1 MKIEKLPEKYGLPKK
16 LEETLRKRE
25 ITELNPLQTK
35 AIERGLLERNKDS
48 YVVSAPTGSGKTLI
62 AELMSVKA
70 ISNDGKKALYLCPL
84 RALATEQYQNFK
96 EKYSSLGMQVALSIG
111 DYDSKDKRLGNYDLI
126 ISSYEKADSLLRH
139 DPEWLKDLDLLIVDE
154 IQNIDSNR
162 GPTLEVLIS
171 RIKHLK
177 PEVKILSLSATM
189 PNSDQISEWINAET
203 IKSNYRPVPLYEGIY
218 HNGTIRFKGKENR
231 IIDKKRREL
240 DSIVL
245 ETLEKDEQ
253 SIVFANTRKNSESNA
268 KRASKITEKKVKKY
282 TPRQKQKLIRT
293 AQKIKN
299 SLSRPT
305 EQCKRLSKIVEKG
318 SAFHHAGLVREQRNA
333 IEEAFKEGLI
343 KIIVATPTLA
353 AGINL
358 PTKRVVMNSMYM
370 YTGQGSQPIPVN
382 RYKQRAGRA
391 GRPQYDKYGESIILA
406 RKKEEIKEFKEKYI
420 EGELEPVESKL
431 GSEPVLREHVLSSI
445 VSFCKDTKDLQNFF
459 SKTFYGK
466 TYGTEKQLQNLLRN
480 VVNDL
485 DEWNFINIEKRKG
498 DNPGRL
504 KPTPMGNRV
513 SQLYI
518 DPLSA
523 HKINKALEYNGEIG
537 EIGYLFMISDTEEMR
552 PYLRVKRREEPG
564 LWSDARENEEEIPKD
579 LSGFDLSVSFPNKY
593 KLTKL
598 IQDWIN
604 EKPEEKLMKKYGIPP
619 GILRRY
625 LKNGDWV
632 IYSAEELSKIT
643 GNTEKLS
650 ELMEIRKRIKYG
662 VKKELIPLTDIK
674 GIGRVRARRLR
685 KKGIKKIKDIKEM
698 DYRELS
704 DVLGPKTAKK
714 TKERL
719 GQEVKEKI
727 KGLEKNEDIIEPA
740 QKTISDY

>member
-1 MKIEKLPEKYGLPKK
+1 S
-16 LEETLRKRE
+16 
-25 ITELNPLQTK
+25 K
-35 AIERGLLERNKDS
+35 AVEGGLLNKNRDS
-48 YVVSAPTGSGKTLI
+48 YVISGPTGSGKTLV

-70 ISNDGKKALYLCPL
+70 ILKDKKKALYLCPL

-96 EKYSSLGMQVALSIG
+96 EKYGPLGMKVALSIG

-139 DPEWLKDLDLLIVDE
+139 DPDWLDSLELLVIDE

-177 PEVKILSLSATM
+177 PEVKILALSATM
-189 PNSDQISEWINAET
+189 PNAEQISEWINAKT
-203 IKSNYRPVPLYEGIY
+203 IKSDYRPVPLYEGVY

-231 IIDKKRREL
+231 VINKKRREL
-240 DSIVL
+240 DSIIL
-245 ETLEKDEQ
+245 ETLEKNEQ

-268 KRASKITEKKVKKY
+268 KRASKITEEKVKKY
-282 TPRQKQKLIRT
+282 TPRQRQELIKT

-305 EQCKRLSKIVEKG
+305 NQCKRLSKIVEKG
-318 SAFHHAGLVREQRNA
+318 SAFHHAGLVRKQRNA
-333 IEEAFKEGLI
+333 IEEAFKKGLV

-370 YTGQGSQPIPVN
+370 YTGQGSQPIQVN

-391 GRPQYDKYGESIILA
+391 GRPQYDKYGEAIILA
-406 RKKEEIKEFKEKYI
+406 RKREEIKEFKERYI

-445 VSFCKDTKDLQNFF
+445 VSFCKDTEDLQNFF

-466 TYGTEKQLQNLLRN
+466 TYGTEKQLQGLLKN
-480 VVNDL
+480 VVNNL
-485 DEWNFINIEKRKG
+485 DKWNFIDIEKRENSPDK
-498 DNPGRL
+498 L
-504 KPTPMGNRV
+504 IPTPIGSRV

-523 HKINKALEYNGEIG
+523 HKINKALEYENEIG

-564 LWSDARENEEEIPKD
+564 LWSDARENEERIPKD

-598 IQDWIN
+598 LQDWVN
-604 EKPEEKLMKKYGIPP
+604 EKPEEELMRKYGILP

-632 IYSAEELSKIT
+632 VYSAEELSKIT

-650 ELMEIRKRIKYG
+650 GLMEIRKRIKYG

-674 GIGRVRARRLR
+674 GIGRVRARRLS
-685 KKGIKKIKDIKEM
+685 KKGIKKIEDIKEM
-698 DYRELS
+698 SYQNLS
-704 DVLGPKTAKK
+704 NMLGPKTAKK

-719 GQEVKEKI
+719 GQEV
-727 KGLEKNEDIIEPA
+727 NEDVDASDSTEEPISPA